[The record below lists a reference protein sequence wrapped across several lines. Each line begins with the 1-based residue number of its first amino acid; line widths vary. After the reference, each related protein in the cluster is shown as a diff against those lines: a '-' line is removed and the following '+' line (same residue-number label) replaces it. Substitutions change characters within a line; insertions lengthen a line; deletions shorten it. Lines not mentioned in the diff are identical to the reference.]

1 MKKHLLAAAVA
12 AAVAVPAMAQNV
24 TLSGRASMEVG
35 QWGASGAT
43 NGSADF
49 SNRTRVADTASRI
62 TFAVNEDL
70 GGGLRAGVYCET
82 GVNIDNGSSTGQA
95 GTNNPNTTT
104 WCSREG
110 HARIGNNLAEVRL
123 GRQNVWWTQGAI
135 NNMGSAM
142 LGSDTLTNMFNG
154 GVGVYTVRGENMVM
168 LHGNAGMGAFAGSS
182 VYWGVMGNSGNQSAA
197 AGAAFPTPNTT
208 GEAAGAGADP
218 RGKYQGFKL
227 NYAQGQLLGM
237 VDAQYSDNGTAD
249 RNAYKFGVGYR
260 FMGASSPSLISVQA
274 WNKDSTAIATNVKSK
289 DSGYGLVAQYDVGGG
304 TMLHAQYAK
313 TNDAKVGS
321 ATTADSGASAYTV
334 GATRALSKRTHM
346 YASYHVIKNEA
357 ASTVGMGG
365 GNYQSATPVAGQ
377 DTKAWGLGMIHNF

>member
-1 MKKHLLAAAVA
+1 MKKNLLAAAVA

-24 TLSGRASMEVG
+24 TLSGRATMEVG
-35 QWGASGAT
+35 QWGASGAA

-49 SNRTRVADTASRI
+49 HNRTRVADTGSRI
-62 TFAVNEDL
+62 AFGVNEDL

-82 GVNIDNGSSTGQA
+82 GINIDNGSSTGQA
-95 GTNNPNTTT
+95 GTNNANTTT

-110 HARIGNNLAEVRL
+110 RASIGNSLAEVRL

-135 NNMGSAM
+135 NNMGSTYV
-142 LGSDTLTNMFNG
+142 GSDTLTNMFNG
-154 GVGVYTVRGENMVM
+154 QTGVYGVRLENMIM
-168 LHGNAGMGAFAGSS
+168 LHGNAGMGAFAGSQ

-208 GEAAGAGADP
+208 GEAAGAGVDP

-227 NYAQGQLLGM
+227 NYAAGQLLGM
-237 VDAQYSDNGTAD
+237 VDAQYSDNGTLD
-249 RNAYKFGVGYR
+249 RNAYKYGVGYR
-260 FMGASSPSLISVQA
+260 FMGAKNPSLISAQA

-289 DSGYGLVAQYDVGGG
+289 DSGYGLVVQFDVGGG
-304 TMLHAQYAK
+304 TMLHTMYSK
-313 TNDAKVGS
+313 NNDMKVGS
-321 ATTADSGASAYTV
+321 ATTANSGASAYTI
-334 GATRALSKRTHM
+334 GATRALSKRTHL

-377 DTKAWGLGMIHNF
+377 DTKAWGLGMVHNF